1 MKWLPQNWTLT
12 AELLGAHVLLAG
24 AAILAAALIAIP
36 LGRLAVAGGRLGGVL
51 LTLLSL
57 IYAVPSL
64 PLLVIVPVLIGIPVR
79 SPLNMVIVLSL
90 YGVAVLVAQAA
101 EAFRG
106 LPRDITLSAD
116 ALGLGRWRRF
126 WGVELP
132 LAVPVLVAGLRVV
145 SASTVSLLTVGALV
159 GVRSLGFLFT
169 DGFQR
174 RIVEEQVVGVAATLL
189 LALVFDLTIVA
200 SGRLLTPWNR
210 KATR

>member
-1 MKWLPQNWTLT
+1 MRWLPQNWTLT

-24 AAILAAALIAIP
+24 AAIVAAALIAVP
-36 LGRLAVAGGRLGGVL
+36 LGRLAVAGGRAGGVL

-79 SPLNMVIVLSL
+79 SPLNMVIVLTL
-90 YGVAVLVAQAA
+90 YGIAVLVAQAA

-106 LPRDITLSAD
+106 LPRDITWSAD

-145 SASTVSLLTVGALV
+145 SASTVSLVTVGALV

-174 RIVEEQVVGVAATLL
+174 RIVEEQVVGVVATLL
-189 LALVFDLTIVA
+189 LALVFDLVIVQV
-200 SGRLLTPWNR
+200 GHLLTPWNR
-210 KATR
+210 KATT

>member
-189 LALVFDLTIVA
+189 LALVFDLAIVA